1 MTKARTEG
9 ERDQSAIR
17 NYPSL
22 LRRYDRLLEVTFN
35 LGSTFDLTLLLTQ
48 VVEAAQELTDCEATS
63 LLLYDPKT
71 RHLRFEAATNVL
83 LEGLDRIVV
92 PTDNSIAGWVFIHG
106 EPLNVQEALSDA
118 RFFREVDVL
127 TRFQTRS
134 VLGVPLHTKSKTIGV
149 LEAVN
154 KRVGAFGDEDVR
166 LLQALGAQA
175 AIAIE
180 NTRLFQQSDLVSE
193 LVHELRTPLSS
204 LTAAAHLLRR
214 PDLPEDQRKKLS
226 ETVYGEVIRL
236 NDMATDFLELARLES
251 GRGKFIRE
259 PVHLGGLVREC
270 LEIVRPQADADGVTL
285 EAGSDP
291 PLATVQGDRN
301 RLKQVLLN
309 LLTNGVK
316 YNHRGGRVRI
326 DLRSDGSDAV
336 IDISDTGR
344 GIPAE
349 SLPHI
354 FERFYRVPDPEGY
367 IAGTGLGL
375 VIAKRI
381 VEGLGGTLSLES
393 EIGRGSTF
401 SVRLPPA
408 PPPSDTRPLR
418 QPRPPAG

>member
-1 MTKARTEG
+1 MTKPHTEA

-17 NYPSL
+17 NYPQL
-22 LRRYDRLLEVTFN
+22 LRRYARLLEVTYN
-35 LGSTFDLTLLLTQ
+35 LASTFDLGTLLGH

-71 RHLRFEAATNVL
+71 RHLHFEAATNVL

-106 EPLNVQEALSDA
+106 EALNVQEALTDA

-134 VLGVPLHTKSKTIGV
+134 VLGVPLRTKDKTIGV

-154 KRVGAFGDEDVR
+154 KRGGVFTDEDIR

-180 NTRLFQQSDLVSE
+180 NSRLFQQSDLVSE
-193 LVHELRTPLSS
+193 MVHELRTPLAS
-204 LTAAAHLLRR
+204 LTAAAHLMRR
-214 PDLPEDQRKKLS
+214 PDFPEDQRKKLS
-226 ETVYGEVIRL
+226 ETVYGEVVRL
-236 NDMATDFLELARLES
+236 NEMATDFLELARLES

-259 PVHLGGLVREC
+259 PIHLGGLVREC
-270 LEIVRPQADADGVTL
+270 LEIVRPLADAEGVAV

-291 PLATVQGDRN
+291 PLAPVQGDRN
-301 RLKQVLLN
+301 RLKQALLN
-309 LLTNGVK
+309 LVTNAVK
-316 YNHRGGRVRI
+316 YNRREGRVQI
-326 DLRSDGSDAV
+326 DLRSEGAEV
-336 IDISDTGR
+336 IIEVRDTGR

-349 SLPHI
+349 SIPHI
-354 FERFYRVPDPEGY
+354 FERFYRVPDPEGH
-367 IAGTGLGL
+367 IVGTGLGL
-375 VIAKRI
+375 VITKRI
-381 VEGLGGTLSLES
+381 VEGLGGTLGLES
-393 EIGRGSTF
+393 EVGRGTTF
-401 SVRLPPA
+401 SIRLPVA

-418 QPRPPAG
+418 